1 MKKNMDLQASPAF
14 GVGLALPRRHMALAA
29 GAALLLV
36 ATAPQAWAQ
45 SKLQSSAHWPTKPI
59 TFVVP
64 QAPGGANDVIARAVA
79 QGLENSLGQPVIV
92 ENRPGANGN
101 LGTSQVA
108 RAAHDGYTFLVTA
121 QSAYTINPALYAKV
135 PFDPIK
141 DFTPIMRLAV
151 APYLLV
157 VNPQVHVHNLDELVA
172 YAKANPGKV
181 EYASA
186 GNGTLNHLLG
196 EMLKKQK
203 GIDLLHVPYKG
214 AAAAATDVV
223 AGQLPMTFGSFP
235 GVMPFVSSGKLRVLG
250 VASDKPTSL
259 APEIPPLGKDLA
271 VTSWYGLFA
280 PAGTPQPIVDKL
292 YQSIKVVLAKPE
304 MAERFKTLGAE
315 RVESTP
321 QSFKA
326 MLPGELAHWKQVVK
340 DSGAHID

>member
-1 MKKNMDLQASPAF
+1 MSRHALVVAAATFLTAAVPAAWGQANWPA
-14 GVGLALPRRHMALAA
+14 
-29 GAALLLV
+29 
-36 ATAPQAWAQ
+36 
-45 SKLQSSAHWPTKPI
+45 KPI

-79 QGLENSLGQPVIV
+79 QGLGNQLGQPVIV

-101 LGTSQVA
+101 LGTGQVA
-108 RAAHDGYTFLVTA
+108 RSAADGYTFLVTA
-121 QSAYTINPALYAKV
+121 QSAYTINPALYTKV

-141 DFTPIMRLAV
+141 DFTPVMQLAV

-157 VNPQVHVHNLDELVA
+157 VNPSFPAKNLNELVT
-172 YAKANPGKV
+172 YAKAHPGKV

-203 GIDLLHVPYKG
+203 GVDLLHVPYKG
-214 AAAAATDVV
+214 ASAAATDVV
-223 AGQLPMTFGSFP
+223 AGQLPVTFGSFP

-250 VASDKPTSL
+250 VASDKPSSL
-259 APEIPPLGKDLA
+259 APEIPALGKELA

-280 PAGTPQPIVDKL
+280 PAGTPAPVVDKL
-292 YQSIKVVLAKPE
+292 YQSIRAVLARPE
-304 MAERFKTLGAE
+304 MNDRFKTLGAE
-315 RVESTP
+315 RVDSSPE
-321 QSFKA
+321 SFKA
-326 MLPGELAHWKQVVK
+326 MLPAELAHWKQVVK

>member
-1 MKKNMDLQASPAF
+1 MSLPTFLSRRQAVMATTTALLSLSGTAALAQAS
-14 GVGLALPRRHMALAA
+14 
-29 GAALLLV
+29 
-36 ATAPQAWAQ
+36 
-45 SKLQSSAHWPTKPI
+45 WPTKPI

-79 QGLENSLGQPVIV
+79 QGLGTSLGEPVVV

-101 LGTSQVA
+101 LGTGQVA
-108 RAAHDGYTFLVTA
+108 RSAADGYTFLVTA
-121 QSAYTINPALYAKV
+121 QSAYTINPALYSKL

-141 DFTPIMRLAV
+141 DFTPVMQLAV

-157 VNPQVHVHNLDELVA
+157 VNPNFPAKSLDELVA
-172 YAKANPGKV
+172 YAKAHPGKV

-203 GIDLLHVPYKG
+203 GLNLLHVPYKG
-214 AAAAATDVV
+214 ASAAATDVV

-235 GVMPFVSSGKLRVLG
+235 GVMPFVTSGKLRVLG
-250 VASDKPTSL
+250 VAADQPTSL
-259 APEIPPLGKDLA
+259 ASDIPVLGKGLA

-292 YQSIKVVLAKPE
+292 YQAVQAVLAKPE

-315 RVESTP
+315 RVDSNP

-326 MLPGELAHWKQVVK
+326 MLPGELAHWKQVVQ

>member
-1 MKKNMDLQASPAF
+1 MVSFAA
-14 GVGLALPRRHMALAA
+14 LALM
-29 GAALLLV
+29 GGMV
-36 ATAPQAWAQ
+36 CAQ
-45 SKLQSSAHWPTKPI
+45 SAWPTKPI

-79 QGLENSLGQPVIV
+79 QGLENSLGQPVVV

-101 LGTSQVA
+101 LGTGQVA
-108 RAAHDGYTFLVTA
+108 HAAADGHTFLVTA
-121 QSAYTINPALYAKV
+121 QSAYTINPALYSRV

-141 DFTPIMRLAV
+141 DFTPVMQLAV

-157 VNPQVHVHNLDELVA
+157 VNPNFPAKNLNELVA

-203 GIDLLHVPYKG
+203 GVELLHVPYKG
-214 AAAAATDVV
+214 ASAAATDVV

-235 GVMPFVSSGKLRVLG
+235 GVMPFVASGKLRVLG
-250 VASDKPTSL
+250 VASDRPTTL
-259 APEIPPLGKDLA
+259 APEMAPLGKDLA

-280 PAGTPQPIVDKL
+280 PAGTPKPIVDRL
-292 YQSIKVVLAKPE
+292 YQSIRAVLARPE
-304 MAERFKTLGAE
+304 MGERFKTLGAE
-315 RVESTP
+315 RVESDP

-326 MLPGELAHWKQVVK
+326 MLPGELARWKQVVK

>member
-1 MKKNMDLQASPAF
+1 MNMKRLSRKSVIAMLVLA
-14 GVGLALPRRHMALAA
+14 GL
-29 GAALLLV
+29 
-36 ATAPQAWAQ
+36 APQAFAQ
-45 SKLQSSAHWPTKPI
+45 TGTANWPTKPI

-79 QGLENSLGQPVIV
+79 QGLESSLGQPVIV

-108 RAAHDGYTFLVTA
+108 RSAPDGQTFLVTA
-121 QSAYTINPALYAKV
+121 QSAYTINPALYTTV

-141 DFTPIMRLAV
+141 DFTPIMQLAV

-157 VNPQVHVHNLDELVA
+157 VNPKFPANNLDELVV

-214 AAAAATDVV
+214 ASAAATDVV

-250 VASDKPTSL
+250 VASAKPTSL

-280 PAGTPQPIVDKL
+280 PAGTSETIVAKMHAA
-292 YQSIKVVLAKPE
+292 ITKVLATPA
-304 MAERFKTLGAE
+304 MAERLKGLGAE
-315 RVESTP
+315 PVMSDP
-321 QSFKA
+321 KGFKA
-326 MLPGELAHWKQVVK
+326 SLPGELAYWKQVVK

>member
-1 MKKNMDLQASPAF
+1 
-14 GVGLALPRRHMALAA
+14 MARSAA
-29 GAALLLV
+29 
-36 ATAPQAWAQ
+36 
-45 SKLQSSAHWPTKPI
+45 
-59 TFVVP
+59 
-64 QAPGGANDVIARAVA
+64 
-79 QGLENSLGQPVIV
+79 
-92 ENRPGANGN
+92 
-101 LGTSQVA
+101 
-108 RAAHDGYTFLVTA
+108 DGYTFLVTA
-121 QSAYTINPALYAKV
+121 QSAYTINPALYSKL

-141 DFTPIMRLAV
+141 DFTPVMQLAV

-157 VNPQVHVHNLDELVA
+157 VNPSFPAKSLDELVA
-172 YAKANPGKV
+172 YAKAHPGKV

-203 GIDLLHVPYKG
+203 GLNLLHVPYKG
-214 AAAAATDVV
+214 ASAAATDVV

-235 GVMPFVSSGKLRVLG
+235 GVMPFVTSGKLRVLG
-250 VASDKPTSL
+250 VAADQPTSL
-259 APEIPPLGKDLA
+259 APDIPVLGKGLA

-292 YQSIKVVLAKPE
+292 YQAVQAVLAKPE

-315 RVESTP
+315 RVDSNP

-326 MLPGELAHWKQVVK
+326 MLPGELAHWKQVVQ

>member
-1 MKKNMDLQASPAF
+1 MMQRRKLMAAAAAAVCAGPGL
-14 GVGLALPRRHMALAA
+14 GLA
-29 GAALLLV
+29 
-36 ATAPQAWAQ
+36 Q
-45 SKLQSSAHWPTKPI
+45 SGWPARPI

-79 QGLENSLGQPVIV
+79 QGLENALGQPVIV

-101 LGTSQVA
+101 LGTGQVA
-108 RAAHDGYTFLVTA
+108 RAAADGHTFLVTA
-121 QSAYTINPALYAKV
+121 QSAYTINPALYSRV
-135 PFDPIK
+135 PFDPVK
-141 DFTPIMRLAV
+141 DFTPVMQLAV

-157 VNPQVHVHNLDELVA
+157 VNPSFPARNLDELVA
-172 YAKANPGKV
+172 YARANPGKV

-203 GIDLLHVPYKG
+203 GVELLHVPYKG
-214 AAAAATDVV
+214 ASAAATDVV

-235 GVMPFVSSGKLRVLG
+235 GVMPFVASGKLRVLG
-250 VASDKPTSL
+250 VASDRPTTL
-259 APEIPPLGKDLA
+259 APEIPPLGKELA

-280 PAGTPQPIVDKL
+280 PAGTPQSIVDRL
-292 YQSIKVVLAKPE
+292 YQSVRAVLAKPE
-304 MAERFKTLGAE
+304 MGERLKALGAE
-315 RVESTP
+315 CVESSP

-326 MLPGELAHWKQVVK
+326 MLPGELAHWRQVVR

>member
-1 MKKNMDLQASPAF
+1 MYS
-14 GVGLALPRRHMALAA
+14 VSRRHAMAVVAALAA
-29 GAALLLV
+29 AHAG
-36 ATAPQAWAQ
+36 TAFAQ
-45 SKLQSSAHWPTKPI
+45 SSNWPAKPI
-59 TFVVP
+59 SFVVP

-79 QGLENSLGQPVIV
+79 QGLESSLGQPVIV

-108 RAAHDGYTFLVTA
+108 RSAADGYTFLVTA
-121 QSAYTINPALYAKV
+121 QSAYTINPALYSSI

-141 DFTPIMRLAV
+141 DFTPIMQLAV

-157 VNPQVHVHNLDELVA
+157 VNPKFPASNLDELVA

-196 EMLKKQK
+196 EMLKTQK

-214 AAAAATDVV
+214 ASAAATDVV

-235 GVMPFVSSGKLRVLG
+235 GVMPFVTSGKLRVLG

-259 APEIPPLGKDLA
+259 APEIPPLGRALA

-280 PAGTPQPIVDKL
+280 PAGTPDTIVTKMHAA
-292 YQSIKVVLAKPE
+292 ITKVMATPA
-304 MAERFKTLGAE
+304 MAERLKALGAE
-315 RVESTP
+315 PVMSNP
-321 QSFKA
+321 QGFKA
-326 MLPGELAHWKQVVK
+326 SLPAELAYWKKVVK
-340 DSGAHID
+340 DSGANID

>member
-1 MKKNMDLQASPAF
+1 MKFDAVAHDGSVLEAVPS
-14 GVGLALPRRHMALAA
+14 LRRQCLLLAA
-29 GAALLLV
+29 GTTALV
-36 ATAPQAWAQ
+36 AVPQAWAQ
-45 SKLQSSAHWPTKPI
+45 DAMGNWPAKPI

-101 LGTSQVA
+101 LGTGQVA
-108 RAAHDGYTFLVTA
+108 RSAADGYTFLVTA
-121 QSAYTINPALYAKV
+121 QSAYTINPALYSRV

-141 DFTPIMRLAV
+141 DFTPVMQLAV

-157 VNPQVHVHNLDELVA
+157 VNPRFPAKTLDELVA

-203 GIDLLHVPYKG
+203 KIELLHVPYKG
-214 AAAAATDVV
+214 ASAAATDVV

-235 GVMPFVSSGKLRVLG
+235 GVMPFVASGKLRVLG
-250 VASDKPTSL
+250 VASDRPTTL
-259 APEIPPLGKDLA
+259 APEIAPLGKDLA

-280 PAGTPQPIVDKL
+280 PAGTPQPIVDRL
-292 YQSIKVVLAKPE
+292 YQSIRTVLAKPE
-304 MAERFKTLGAE
+304 MGERLKTLGAE

-326 MLPGELAHWKQVVK
+326 MLPGELAHWRQVVR

>member
-1 MKKNMDLQASPAF
+1 MATTTALLSLSGTAALAQAS
-14 GVGLALPRRHMALAA
+14 
-29 GAALLLV
+29 
-36 ATAPQAWAQ
+36 
-45 SKLQSSAHWPTKPI
+45 WPTKPI

-79 QGLENSLGQPVIV
+79 QGLGTSLGEPVVV

-101 LGTSQVA
+101 LGTGQLA
-108 RAAHDGYTFLVTA
+108 RSAADGYTFLVTA
-121 QSAYTINPALYAKV
+121 QSAYTINPALYSKV

-141 DFTPIMRLAV
+141 DFTPVMQLAV

-157 VNPQVHVHNLDELVA
+157 VNPNFPAKSLDELVA
-172 YAKANPGKV
+172 YAKAHPGKV

-203 GIDLLHVPYKG
+203 GLNLLHVHYKG
-214 AAAAATDVV
+214 ASAAATDVV

-235 GVMPFVSSGKLRVLG
+235 GVMPFVTSGKLRVLG
-250 VASDKPTSL
+250 VAADKPTSL
-259 APEIPPLGKDLA
+259 APDIPVLGKGLA

-292 YQSIKVVLAKPE
+292 YQAVQSVLAKPE

-315 RVESTP
+315 RVDSNP
-321 QSFKA
+321 QSFQA
-326 MLPGELAHWKQVVK
+326 MLPGELAHWKQVVQ

>member
-1 MKKNMDLQASPAF
+1 MATTALLSLSGTAALAQAS
-14 GVGLALPRRHMALAA
+14 
-29 GAALLLV
+29 
-36 ATAPQAWAQ
+36 
-45 SKLQSSAHWPTKPI
+45 WPTKPI

-79 QGLENSLGQPVIV
+79 HGLGTSLGEPVVV

-101 LGTSQVA
+101 LGTGQVA
-108 RAAHDGYTFLVTA
+108 RSAADGYTFLVTA
-121 QSAYTINPALYAKV
+121 QSAYTINPALYSKL

-141 DFTPIMRLAV
+141 DFTPVMQLAV

-157 VNPQVHVHNLDELVA
+157 VNPNFPAKSLDELVA
-172 YAKANPGKV
+172 YAKAHPGKV

-203 GIDLLHVPYKG
+203 GLNLLHVPYKG
-214 AAAAATDVV
+214 ASAAATDVV

-235 GVMPFVSSGKLRVLG
+235 GVMPFVTSGKLRVLG
-250 VASDKPTSL
+250 VAADKPTSL
-259 APEIPPLGKDLA
+259 APDIPVLGKGLA

-292 YQSIKVVLAKPE
+292 YQAVQAVLAKPE

-315 RVESTP
+315 RVDSNP

-326 MLPGELAHWKQVVK
+326 MLPGELAHWKQVVQ

>member
-1 MKKNMDLQASPAF
+1 MKSLTPKSAVSF
-14 GVGLALPRRHMALAA
+14 
-29 GAALLLV
+29 ALLGLLSGAV
-36 ATAPQAWAQ
+36 FAQ
-45 SKLQSSAHWPTKPI
+45 SDWPGKPI

-79 QGLENSLGQPVIV
+79 QALGNTLGQPVIV

-101 LGTSQVA
+101 LGTGQVA
-108 RAAHDGYTFLVTA
+108 RSAADGYTFLVTA
-121 QSAYTINPALYAKV
+121 QSAYTINPALYARL

-141 DFTPIMRLAV
+141 DFTPVMQLAV

-157 VNPQVHVHNLDELVA
+157 VNPNFPAKNLNELVA
-172 YAKANPGKV
+172 YAKAHPGKV

-203 GIDLLHVPYKG
+203 GVNLLHVPYKG
-214 AAAAATDVV
+214 ASAAATDVV
-223 AGQLPMTFGSFP
+223 AGQLPVTFGSFP

-250 VASDKPTSL
+250 VASDKPSTL
-259 APEIPPLGKDLA
+259 APEIPALGKELA

-280 PAGTPQPIVDKL
+280 PAGTPQPVVDKL
-292 YQSIKVVLAKPE
+292 YQSIRAVLAKPE
-304 MAERFKTLGAE
+304 MSERLKTLGAE
-315 RVESTP
+315 RVDSNP

-326 MLPGELAHWKQVVK
+326 MLPAELAHWKQVVK

>member
-1 MKKNMDLQASPAF
+1 
-14 GVGLALPRRHMALAA
+14 MALRIVAVAA
-29 GAALLLV
+29 TGAVLG
-36 ATAPQAWAQ
+36 APVWAQ
-45 SKLQSSAHWPTKPI
+45 SNNWPTKPI

-79 QGLENSLGQPVIV
+79 QGLETSLGQPVIV

-108 RAAHDGYTFLVTA
+108 RSAADGYTFLVTA
-121 QSAYTINPALYAKV
+121 QSAYTINPALYSSV

-141 DFTPIMRLAV
+141 DFAPVMQLAV

-157 VNPQVHVHNLDELVA
+157 VNPKFPANNLDELVA
-172 YAKANPGKV
+172 YAKAHPGKV

-235 GVMPFVSSGKLRVLG
+235 GVMPFVASGKLRVLG

-259 APEIPPLGKDLA
+259 APEITPLGKDLA

-280 PAGTPQPIVDKL
+280 PAGTPGTIVTKMHAA
-292 YQSIKVVLAKPE
+292 ITKVMNTPA
-304 MAERFKTLGAE
+304 MAERLKALGAE
-315 RVESTP
+315 SVMSNP
-321 QSFKA
+321 QGFKA
-326 MLPGELAHWKQVVK
+326 SLPAELAYWKKVVQ
-340 DSGAHID
+340 DSGAQID

>member
-1 MKKNMDLQASPAF
+1 MKLLSRRNAVSFAA
-14 GVGLALPRRHMALAA
+14 LALLSGMALA
-29 GAALLLV
+29 
-36 ATAPQAWAQ
+36 QAR
-45 SKLQSSAHWPTKPI
+45 WPAKPI

-64 QAPGGANDVIARAVA
+64 QAPGGAKDVIARAVA

-101 LGTSQVA
+101 LGTGQVA
-108 RAAHDGYTFLVTA
+108 RSAADGYTFLVTA
-121 QSAYTINPALYAKV
+121 QSAYTINPALYTKV

-141 DFTPIMRLAV
+141 DFTPVMQLAV

-157 VNPQVHVHNLDELVA
+157 VNPNFPAKNLNELVA
-172 YAKANPGKV
+172 YAKVNPGKV

-203 GIDLLHVPYKG
+203 GVNLLHVPYKG

-235 GVMPFVSSGKLRVLG
+235 GVMPFVASGKLRVLG
-250 VASDKPTSL
+250 VASDKSTSL

-271 VTSWYGLFA
+271 VTSWYGLLA
-280 PAGTPQPIVDKL
+280 PAGTPQPVVDKV
-292 YQSIKVVLAKPE
+292 YTAITQVLATPA
-304 MAERFKTLGAE
+304 MQERLKTLGAE
-315 RVESTP
+315 PV
-321 QSFKA
+321 QSSPASFA
-326 MLPGELAHWKQVVK
+326 ASLPAELAHWKKVV
-340 DSGAHID
+340 DASGAHID